1 MYYKIISVEREFG
14 SGASFIAK
22 TLAERLG
29 WELLDQSLTEKIAK
43 LAQVDPKEVL
53 RCDEHN
59 DPVLYR
65 LAKVFARGSYER
77 IMPIE
82 GQESFDTDRMVQ
94 LVTGVIEKAG
104 EKGNC
109 VIVGRGAPW
118 ILRNRKDAFHVF
130 IYAPREEKIK
140 RVLAQGYTEEEAAE
154 LVDTVDQ
161 ERAAFIKRYFGKDW
175 PTRYLYNMMINSS
188 MGEELVVDTILHTMH
203 ASAVSAPSTAKT

>member
-1 MYYKIISVEREFG
+1 MSYKIISVEREFG
-14 SGASFIAK
+14 SGASFIAEK
-22 TLAERLG
+22 LAKRLG
-29 WELLDQSLTEKIAK
+29 WELLDQSLTETIAK
-43 LAQVDPKEVL
+43 LAKVDPKEVL

-77 IMPIE
+77 ILPLE
-82 GQESFDTDRMVQ
+82 GRESFDTDRMVQ

-104 EKGNC
+104 EQGNC
-109 VIVGRGAPW
+109 IIVGRGAPW

-140 RVLAQGYTEEEAAE
+140 RVVEQGYTEKEAVE

-188 MGEELVVDTILHTMH
+188 MGEDLVAESILHAMNSPVGT
-203 ASAVSAPSTAKT
+203 SQTK